1 VLVRGPTF
9 LVSLLLVVYAVVSSC
24 WAEGP
29 KNQPL
34 VDPMSKIT
42 FNLEQLNK
50 QGLYGPPGGLRA
62 LHYEL
67 CIPGDPIYAA
77 QVRQI
82 DPSIEISQTS
92 PGRIGCTE
100 GEYLC
105 LGNTHQPHFKTVLLK
120 LAKLPYVKRIDQAFF
135 E

>member
-1 VLVRGPTF
+1 MVRGPAF
-9 LVSLLLVVYAVVSSC
+9 LVSLLLVVYPVLSSC
-24 WAEGP
+24 WAEGL

-42 FNLEQLNK
+42 FNLEQLNE
-50 QGLYGPPGGLRA
+50 QGLYGPPDGLRA
-62 LHYEL
+62 LHYEF
-67 CIPGDPIYAA
+67 CIPANPVPAA

-82 DPSIEISQTS
+82 DPTIEISQTS
-92 PGRIGCTE
+92 PGRIGCTK

-105 LGNTHQPHFKTVLLK
+105 LGNTHQPNFKTVLLK
-120 LAKLPYVKRIDQAFF
+120 LAQLAYVKRIDQAFF